1 METKSQHID
10 PHKINEETVPI
21 SGLDCPDCALKVE
34 KAIQK
39 MPGVKAATVNFTA
52 SNLYI
57 EYDPTVSGREKI
69 FSKVED
75 FGYEVG
81 ATEET
86 RKSSFRVY
94 GLDCPDCSKKLE
106 RKIASL
112 PGVDSASLVYETGK
126 LTVKHHEEVITIS
139 NIIKAIESSGY
150 GADLEGA
157 IHPEYSK
164 RSFWISDKRALTVI
178 VSAIPLAIGGITNFV
193 FGDNIFSITL
203 LLIAIAITGY
213 RPTRSSISSLKS
225 RVFDMNVLMTI
236 AVVGAVFLRQW
247 TEAATVMF
255 LFAVGTMLEA
265 YTMDKTRHAIR
276 SLLEF
281 APSEAAVK
289 RNGDIKLVPVEDVH
303 IGDIVV
309 VKPGE
314 RIPVDG
320 KVIYG
325 RTSINQSAITGESLP
340 ITKNPGD
347 LVYAGTL
354 NHEGYIEITTIK
366 QSQDTTLSHIIHLV
380 EEAQSKKAP
389 SQRFID
395 RFSAYYTPSVIAA
408 AILIAAIP
416 PIIGLPFITWIYR
429 ALVLL
434 VIACPCALVIS
445 TPVSVASAIG
455 AASRSGVLIKGGSYL
470 EQAGQVSTV
479 VFDKT
484 GTLTSGR
491 LSVTDIV
498 PLNGYGENEIL
509 AITSSVEARS
519 GHPLAEAVVNYAKDK
534 GLELLEPANFTS
546 MPGLGLKAEINDIA
560 YYVGN
565 PKLFSELKIY
575 DADSYLL
582 VSAMQKEGKTVFML
596 GTRDKLLGIVAVA
609 DKLRAGARQTV
620 KQLREIGIA
629 NIIMLTGDNAE
640 TAREIASQV
649 DIDDYRAELL
659 PEEKIAAIESIS
671 QKYGKVA
678 MVGDGVN
685 DAPAISRA
693 DVGIAMGAIGSD
705 IALEISDIALMADEL
720 SNLPYT
726 IKLSRRALRI
736 IKQNVTASIAVKLGF
751 IALGI
756 AGLATLWMAVF
767 ADTGIAVLVILNG
780 MRLFAGSGDGPTGQR
795 LEIR

>member
-1 METKSQHID
+1 MTTESKRTE
-10 PHKINEETVPI
+10 PHQTHEETLPI

-39 MPGVKAATVNFTA
+39 IPGVKSATVNFTA

-57 EYDPTVSGREKI
+57 EYDPAVSKREKI

-75 FGYEVG
+75 FGYGVG
-81 ATEET
+81 
-86 RKSSFRVY
+86 
-94 GLDCPDCSKKLE
+94 G
-106 RKIASL
+106 
-112 PGVDSASLVYETGK
+112 
-126 LTVKHHEEVITIS
+126 
-139 NIIKAIESSGY
+139 SSGY
-150 GADLEGA
+150 TADLEGA
-157 IHPEYSK
+157 VLPETSK
-164 RSFWISDKRALTVI
+164 RSFWLSDKRALTVI
-178 VSAIPLAIGGITNFV
+178 ISSLPLAIGGITELI
-193 FGDNIFSITL
+193 FGDNIFSIAL
-203 LLIAIAITGY
+203 LLVTVVITGY
-213 RPTRSSISSLKS
+213 RPARSSVSSLMS
-225 RVFDMNVLMTI
+225 RVFDINVLMTI
-236 AVVGAVFLRQW
+236 AVIGAVILRQW

-255 LFAVGTMLEA
+255 LFAFGTMLEA

-289 RNGDIKLVPVEDVH
+289 RDGDVILVPIEDVH
-303 IGDIVV
+303 IGEVVV

-320 KVIYG
+320 EIAFG
-325 RTSINQSAITGESLP
+325 HTSINQSAITGESMP
-340 ITKNPGD
+340 ITKIPGD
-347 LVYAGTL
+347 PVYAGTL
-354 NHEGYIEITTIK
+354 NHEGYIEVRSTK
-366 QSQDTTLSHIIHLV
+366 RSQDTTLSHIIHLV

-395 RFSAYYTPSVIAA
+395 RFSAYYTPVVIAMA
-408 AILIAAIP
+408 FLIAVIP
-416 PIIGLPFITWIYR
+416 PILGLPFITWIYR

-455 AASRSGVLIKGGSYL
+455 AASRSGVLIKGGSHL

-484 GTLTSGR
+484 GTLTSGI

-498 PLNGYGENEIL
+498 PLNGYEENDIL
-509 AITSSVEARS
+509 TITSSIEARS
-519 GHPLAEAVVNYAKDK
+519 GHPLADAVIDYAKK
-534 GLELLEPANFTS
+534 RGLDPLEPGNFKS
-546 MPGLGLKAEINDIA
+546 MPGLGLKAEINNMP

-565 PKLFSELKIY
+565 PKLFSELKVY
-575 DADSYLL
+575 DADVELL

-596 GTRDKLLGIVAVA
+596 GTEDKLLGIVAVA
-609 DKLRAGARQTV
+609 DKLRADARQAV
-620 KQLREIGIA
+620 RQLREIGIS
-629 NIIMLTGDNAE
+629 NIVMLTGDNAE

-649 DIDDYRAELL
+649 GIDDYQAELL
-659 PEEKIAAIESIS
+659 PEEKVTAIESIS

-705 IALEISDIALMADEL
+705 IALETSDIALMADEL

-726 IKLSRRALRI
+726 MKLSRRSLRI
-736 IKQNVTASIAVKLGF
+736 IKQNVTASIAVKLAF

-780 MRLFAGSGDGPTGQR
+780 MRLFAKSRMFGKV
-795 LEIR
+795 

>member
-1 METKSQHID
+1 MFMATESKHSE
-10 PHKINEETVPI
+10 PHQIHEETLPI

-39 MPGVKAATVNFTA
+39 IPGVKAATVNFTA

-57 EYDPTVSGREKI
+57 EYDPEVSSREKI
-69 FSKVED
+69 FTKVED

-86 RKSSFRVY
+86 RKSAFRVC

-106 RKIASL
+106 RKISSL

-126 LTVKHHEEVITIS
+126 LTVKHHEELTPIS
-139 NIIKAIESSGY
+139 NIVKAIESSGY
-150 GADLEGA
+150 TADIEGA
-157 IHPEYSK
+157 VLPEPSK
-164 RSFWISDKRALTVI
+164 RSFWLSDKRALTVI
-178 VSAIPLAIGGITNFV
+178 ISSLPLAIGGITEFI
-193 FGDNIFSITL
+193 FGDNIFSIAL
-203 LLIAIAITGY
+203 LLITVIITGY
-213 RPTRSSISSLKS
+213 RPTRSSISSLRS

-236 AVVGAVFLRQW
+236 AVMGAVILRQW

-255 LFAVGTMLEA
+255 LFAFGTMLEA

-276 SLLEF
+276 ALLEF

-289 RNGDIKLVPVEDVH
+289 RNGDTILVPIEDVH
-303 IGDIVV
+303 IDEIVV

-320 KVIYG
+320 EVAFG
-325 RTSINQSAITGESLP
+325 HTSINQSAITGESVP
-340 ITKNPGD
+340 VAKSPGD
-347 LVYAGTL
+347 PVYAGTL
-354 NHEGYIEITTIK
+354 NHEGYIEVRSTK
-366 QSQDTTLSHIIHLV
+366 RSQDTTLSHIIHLV

-395 RFSAYYTPSVIAA
+395 RFSAYYTPVVIAMA
-408 AILIAAIP
+408 FLIAVIP
-416 PIIGLPFITWIYR
+416 PILGLPFITWIYR

-455 AASRSGVLIKGGSYL
+455 AASRSGVLIKGGSHL

-484 GTLTSGR
+484 GTLTSGL

-498 PLNGYGENEIL
+498 PLNGYEENDIL
-509 AITSSVEARS
+509 TITSSIEARS
-519 GHPLAEAVVNYAKDK
+519 GHPLADAVVDYAKER
-534 GLELLEPANFTS
+534 GLEPLEPGNFKS
-546 MPGLGLKAEINDIA
+546 MPGLGLKAEVNDIP

-575 DADSYLL
+575 DTDAELL

-596 GTRDKLLGIVAVA
+596 GTEDKLLGIVAVA
-609 DKLRAGARQTV
+609 DKLRADARQTV
-620 KQLREIGIA
+620 RQLREIGIS
-629 NIIMLTGDNAE
+629 NIVMLTGDNAE

-649 DIDDYRAELL
+649 GIDDYQAELL
-659 PEEKIAAIESIS
+659 PEEKVSAIESIS

-705 IALEISDIALMADEL
+705 IALETSDIALMADEL

-726 IKLSRRALRI
+726 MKLSRRSLRI
-736 IKQNVTASIAVKLGF
+736 IKQNVTASIAVKLAF

-780 MRLFAGSGDGPTGQR
+780 MRLFVGSGDRGPGSR
-795 LEIR
+795 VY